1 VIVDRL
7 LAGQFVEGNGQE
19 GSSSSNAPGPA
30 PGPVRR
36 VRFRPTEGLEQMEYD
51 GIVPDPMPVG
61 SDGAHHGG
69 EMSRLSDEELCEQMA
84 SSGIT
89 AEPVSGSARGAALS
103 GGNDVVDANEAA
115 LGEMVQAGGLEELR
129 TQPVAVLASGALRLN
144 ARVIRTTNDLEPGYM
159 SEKIVTKFIIECR
172 QLSFRWEVAR
182 RYSEFHRFHELLALQ
197 WDQLPELPPKLLFS
211 QECGDVA
218 QRMME
223 LDTYLRALLA
233 SPAVALSPLVCTFL
247 DGIDVQSFRAQMLP
261 RLQQMEAADAA
272 QQRPL
277 TVPTQEEAPNGW

>member
-1 VIVDRL
+1 MSATPNWFIAGPSLASVGEQRAAAQRESGLATLQQIFPEASSEQLRAAMAAGGDLTVIVDRL

-197 WDQLPELPPKLLFS
+197 VS
-211 QECGDVA
+211 EC
-218 QRMME
+218 
-223 LDTYLRALLA
+223 
-233 SPAVALSPLVCTFL
+233 
-247 DGIDVQSFRAQMLP
+247 
-261 RLQQMEAADAA
+261 
-272 QQRPL
+272 
-277 TVPTQEEAPNGW
+277 